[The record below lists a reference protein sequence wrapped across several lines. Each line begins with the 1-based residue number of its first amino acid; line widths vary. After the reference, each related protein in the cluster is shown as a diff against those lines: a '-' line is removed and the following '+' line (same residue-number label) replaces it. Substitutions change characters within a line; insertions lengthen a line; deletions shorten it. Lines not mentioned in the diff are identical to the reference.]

1 MMGTYQAETE
11 CLSAGHIR
19 AGGRGTKGRSGKG
32 SAGGQTDGEAE
43 AGQAVSGYQDRSLT
57 RDTRGQTKRDDESS
71 GRPSGLRAGGHSST
85 MSSSELSPR
94 ADRAPA
100 AAVVVAG
107 RSSTISSSESTSSGA
122 ATGRDGVKAA
132 RAAAAAERVS
142 MLWLDMVVAAGR
154 LRGEAGGTGPGEGRD
169 RAAYGGGRPATGGR
183 QNSPLPTITHRPTRD
198 YRLWRCLRNHSPPQM
213 RG

>member
-32 SAGGQTDGEAE
+32 SVGGQTDSETE
-43 AGQAVSGYQDRSLT
+43 AGHAVSEYQERSRT
-57 RDTRGQTKRDDESS
+57 RDTRGQTEQDDESS
-71 GRPSGLRAGGHSST
+71 GRPPGLRAGGHSST

-94 ADRAPA
+94 ADRSPA
-100 AAVVVAG
+100 TAVVVAG

-122 ATGRDGVKAA
+122 ATGRDGARAA

-142 MLWLDMVVAAGR
+142 MLWLDMVVAAGW
-154 LRGEAGGTGPGEGRD
+154 LRGEAGGTGPGEARD
-169 RAAYGGGRPATGGR
+169 RAAHGRGRPATGGKKETP
-183 QNSPLPTITHRPTRD
+183 SPRPLTAQHETTDCGRAD
-198 YRLWRCLRNHSPPQM
+198 PRPR
-213 RG
+213 RGG